1 MEMMFVLVWLAG
13 VVGILIRLAVLL
25 DRRDAAWRAHLQE
38 MAQGYGRD
46 VEERPARDL
55 VEVVK
60 KAIKPPKAKLR
71 RTGVI
76 HR

>member
-13 VVGILIRLAVLL
+13 VVGILIHLAVLL
-25 DRRDAAWRAHLQE
+25 DRRDAAWLANLQE

-60 KAIKPPKAKLR
+60 NAIKPPQARLKR
-71 RTGVI
+71 IGFI